1 MTRIAAPKEAGE
13 ENAAPQARRRLRGLY
28 APIPLAFLGL
38 GVYRAWIE
46 ITFVGSFVS
55 FPAFSLSTRDLFDFS
70 AVAEM
75 VLFVLLARRIGP
87 LYTKRWPFALC
98 ATAMLASTVLLFAS
112 FFAPG
117 LAESLGVVTS
127 VAGGVGLGLIILIW
141 SELYG

>member
-1 MTRIAAPKEAGE
+1 MTRIAAAKEAGE
-13 ENAAPQARRRLRGLY
+13 EDAAPQARRRLRGLY

-98 ATAMLASTVLLFAS
+98 ATAMCCCSPRFSRRGWQNRSA
-112 FFAPG
+112 
-117 LAESLGVVTS
+117 
-127 VAGGVGLGLIILIW
+127 W
-141 SELYG
+141 

>member
-1 MTRIAAPKEAGE
+1 MHPFRW
-13 ENAAPQARRRLRGLY
+13 R
-28 APIPLAFLGL
+28 FLGL

-46 ITFVGSFVS
+46 ITFVGSFVN

-98 ATAMLASTVLLFAS
+98 AAAMLASTVLLFAS
-112 FFAPG
+112 FSRRGWQGRSAWSPRL
-117 LAESLGVVTS
+117 LAAWGWALSF
-127 VAGGVGLGLIILIW
+127 
-141 SELYG
+141 